1 MMFANNKQLVKKS
14 LTSPISNPLQ
24 VDKFQDAVDVF
35 VDSPVIECEPELEV
49 CYKEDSYHVVKDI
62 RVDKGV

>member
-1 MMFANNKQLVKKS
+1 MMFANNKQPVKKS

-24 VDKFQDAVDVF
+24 VDKFQDTVDVV
-35 VDSPVIECEPELEV
+35 VDRTVTECEPELEV

-62 RVDKGV
+62 HVDK